1 MNEPPVMLSTKDLS
15 YISDMFEWNF
25 VACKTSNH
33 LSTLVGD
40 KEIKDLLERVS
51 KMHSSICKNLV
62 KMLGVTMN
70 NKIETQKRKSQVQ
83 KK

>member
-62 KMLGVTMN
+62 KMLGGN
-70 NKIETQKRKSQVQ
+70 NEQ
-83 KK
+83 